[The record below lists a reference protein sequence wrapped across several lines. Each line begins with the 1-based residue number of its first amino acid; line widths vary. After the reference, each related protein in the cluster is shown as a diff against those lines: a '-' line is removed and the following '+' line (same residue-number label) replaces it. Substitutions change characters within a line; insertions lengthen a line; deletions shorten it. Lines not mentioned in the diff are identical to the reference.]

1 MRSYDVAHQLY
12 VHMTWC
18 TLDRAPLVLGGIES
32 EIRKLIEDACKE
44 LKLKVIALEMVPDH
58 LHLLVRFMPTHRLS
72 DCVKLLKGRSSRLI
86 THKTGRE
93 FQWQK
98 GYGIDT
104 VGPKALDVARKYVQ
118 AQKEHHRDHSE
129 EAP

>member
-12 VHMTWC
+12 VHITWC
-18 TLDRAPLVLGGIES
+18 TLDRNVLIQEDIES
-32 EIRKLIEDACKE
+32 EIRRLIEDACKE
-44 LKLKVIALEMVPDH
+44 LKLKVVALEMVPDH
-58 LHLLVRFMPTHRLS
+58 LHLLVRFLPTHRLS

-86 THKTGRE
+86 TRKTGRE

-104 VGPKALDVARKYVQ
+104 VGLKALDVARKYAVD
-118 AQKEHHRDHSE
+118 QKEHHRDQSE
-129 EAP
+129 KAP

>member
-18 TLDRAPLVLGGIES
+18 TLDRNALIQGDIES
-32 EIRKLIEDACKE
+32 EIRSLVEDACKE
-44 LKLKVIALEMVPDH
+44 LKLKVIALEMVSDH

-72 DCVKLLKGRSSRLI
+72 DCVKILKGRSSRLI
-86 THKTGRE
+86 TRKTGRE

-104 VGPKALDVARKYVQ
+104 VGLKALEVARKYVQ
-118 AQKEHHRDHSE
+118 DQKEHHLDQSE
-129 EAP
+129 EAS